1 MKHKRPEKVYK
12 QKETIS
18 NMLGLLAKAALTGL
32 IAALIVA
39 FVLWLIPGGGNFGW
53 VAPVVGILVGAQV
66 YFSGNKQL

>member
-1 MKHKRPEKVYK
+1 
-12 QKETIS
+12 
-18 NMLGLLAKAALTGL
+18 MLGLLAKAALTGL